1 MLLEDLFS
9 TINQHCSRR
18 FRRSGDEEGVEIRR
32 LLQELLDLEKPIEK
46 VPTEIPVDLR
56 HGRLHR

>member
-1 MLLEDLFS
+1 MLLEGLFS
-9 TINQHCSRR
+9 AINQHCSRR

-32 LLQELLDLEKPIEK
+32 LLQELLDREKPIEK

-56 HGRLHR
+56 HGPLHR